1 MLEKFKKE
9 ILEPKL
15 AYELSDIEFRQQSAD
30 YFDGL
35 KWYFKVLKSNAQR
48 GSWLSKSFFS
58 YLLELELALTIR
70 LPEYEAMVKACSSYA
85 SIFLGDLSFSYEL
98 NKIEPADLEMIGSTD
113 DISDLDLTD
122 L

>member
-1 MLEKFKKE
+1 MKE
-9 ILEPKL
+9 ILAPKL

-48 GSWLSKSFFS
+48 GCWLTKAFFS
-58 YLLELELALTIR
+58 HLLEVEMALTIR
-70 LPEYEAMVKACSSYA
+70 LPEYEAMVKACATYA
-85 SIFLGDLSFSYEL
+85 SIFIGDLGYSYDL
-98 NKIEPADLEMIGSTD
+98 NLIEPADLEMIGSTD